1 MRGGWH
7 HAAKRSSCCGEA
19 SHQRTDT
26 FAKAS
31 RATGGSYLD
40 HQAETGS
47 SAPPLLTT
55 TTTTPLAQEV
65 SSLVPLSLP
74 QAFLAFLAGRV
85 PAGAGHIQVPR
96 DDYLVSWIKLVTDG
110 SAWLRSTVQV
120 SPAPHL
126 LSFTANILSPHLDET
141 VGQANITVVR
151 PLPAGPCSPE
161 LLEALQDI
169 LQHILQPPGRGAFK
183 QQVAVR
189 KAGKLALVRQN
200 GGGGEGGRG

>member
-1 MRGGWH
+1 M
-7 HAAKRSSCCGEA
+7 
-19 SHQRTDT
+19 
-26 FAKAS
+26 
-31 RATGGSYLD
+31 
-40 HQAETGS
+40 
-47 SAPPLLTT
+47 
-55 TTTTPLAQEV
+55 
-65 SSLVPLSLP
+65 PLSLP
-74 QAFLAFLAGRV
+74 QACLPSLLDV
-85 PAGAGHIQVPR
+85 YQQVR
-96 DDYLVSWIKLVTDG
+96 DTYKSLVMTDYLVSWIKLLTDG
-110 SAWLRSTVQV
+110 SARLRSTVQV

-126 LSFTANILSPHLDET
+126 LSFTANILTHLDET

-161 LLEALQDI
+161 FLEALQDI